1 MEFIAYTLKVL
12 TEEGVHAPWD
22 LLDFNRE
29 SIKTIANSIRRQ
41 KGDNVP
47 RPHPAQELEGSTMTK
62 STPKFGAKSQTLIV
76 WASETV
82 RYYQTMSCKIT
93 ANEMQWNTCIKNLK
107 CQWEDLE
114 GRSSKNQSIERP
126 RMSKNLVIIKWS
138 KSMNKFSH
146 RKVRAR
152 NIVLRSALRNGVAPR
167 NLLPPLAE
175 NRPHSKKHGSI
186 DS

>member
-1 MEFIAYTLKVL
+1 MEFIAYTLKAL

-47 RPHPAQELEGSTMTK
+47 RPDPAQELEGSTMTK

-82 RYYQTMSCKIT
+82 RCC
-93 ANEMQWNTCIKNLK
+93 N
-107 CQWEDLE
+107 D
-114 GRSSKNQSIERP
+114 
-126 RMSKNLVIIKWS
+126 
-138 KSMNKFSH
+138 MN
-146 RKVRAR
+146 RE
-152 NIVLRSALRNGVAPR
+152 I
-167 NLLPPLAE
+167 PPD
-175 NRPHSKKHGSI
+175 NVQ
-186 DS
+186 